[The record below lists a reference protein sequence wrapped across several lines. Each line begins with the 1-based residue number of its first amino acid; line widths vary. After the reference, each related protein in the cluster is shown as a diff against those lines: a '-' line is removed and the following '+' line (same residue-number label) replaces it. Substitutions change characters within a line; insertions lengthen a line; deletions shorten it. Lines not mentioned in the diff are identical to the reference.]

1 MTEPIRAEPRRV
13 PAPDLDA
20 AEFRPQTVE
29 PGPID
34 IYHSDIEHPTRDQL
48 RRGRP

>member
-1 MTEPIRAEPRRV
+1 MVQAKDASPRRV
-13 PAPDLDA
+13 TAPDLDA

-29 PGPID
+29 PEPLD
-34 IYHSDIEHPTRDQL
+34 IYHSNIEHPTKDQL